1 VRRRVLRRSFRGEVV
16 RRSSGE
22 NDVCYAHY
30 RFVRRWTCSVLLEG
44 DRCKED
50 AEPQGNLVRSRG
62 GQLST
67 DSEDRARME
76 LARVARAK
84 EGGRSDAPG
93 PRAEGAEKG
102 RAERRP
108 LGKELGH

>member
-1 VRRRVLRRSFRGEVV
+1 MRRQVLRRSFRGEVV
-16 RRSSGE
+16 CRSSGE
-22 NDVCYAHY
+22 NGVCYAHY

-50 AEPQGNLVRSRG
+50 AEPQGNPVRSRE

-84 EGGRSDAPG
+84 EGGGSDAPG